1 MQQQQ
6 QQKRTESP
14 DNDSAFCD
22 NTSSNSG
29 SDSSQDKNKVKNQ
42 LNLKLLQNGNQHEA
56 AMNMSSNMK
65 IGNGSV
71 NGGGSDTSSISSILK
86 SSSDPVAQAK
96 AEKIKLAIEKIKE
109 ASIKK
114 IFIKVFGED
123 GSAKSLLVDER
134 MTVAQVCL
142 MLAEKNYVKRDT
154 QWGLVELL
162 PDLHMERA
170 YEDHELLV
178 ENLLMWK
185 ADSKNTL
192 WFIKR
197 PEVFD
202 LFSRPEMYLLGET
215 SSQIGLEMDDRA
227 RAELVEEYF
236 SSSGVG
242 APEVEGTLWLKVSF
256 RLNIFGRN
264 LKFLQEI

>member
-1 MQQQQ
+1 
-6 QQKRTESP
+6 
-14 DNDSAFCD
+14 
-22 NTSSNSG
+22 
-29 SDSSQDKNKVKNQ
+29 
-42 LNLKLLQNGNQHEA
+42 
-56 AMNMSSNMK
+56 MNMSSNMK

-71 NGGGSDTSSISSILK
+71 NGSGSDTSSISSILK

-264 LKFLQEI
+264 LKFLQET